1 MKLAISALISA
12 LFVFGLVAT
21 GMAQTDMSPKQPP
34 SPSSAPS
41 SAPSAP
47 SGSAAPSSDSG
58 SAASSPDVKADVK
71 TDKRSTTV
79 ESRPDSSGRSDGGSA
94 LPRAAADRGSV
105 FGLSPTAAI
114 IVGGALLLVVILAIV
129 ALGRG
134 GSSDV
139 YVDRDRRM

>member
-1 MKLAISALISA
+1 MKLPISVLISA
-12 LFVFGLVAT
+12 VFLFGLVT
-21 GMAQTDMSPKQPP
+21 MGMAQTSSDTSSSP
-34 SPSSAPS
+34 SPSAPSAS

-47 SGSAAPSSDSG
+47 SSSSEP
-58 SAASSPDVKADVK
+58 AKSSPDVKADVK
-71 TDKRSTTV
+71 TDNRSTTV
-79 ESRPDSSGRSDGGSA
+79 ESRSDSSGRSDGGSA
-94 LPRAAADRGSV
+94 LPRAATERSTI
-105 FGLSPTAAI
+105 FGLSSTAAI